1 MRKAVQ
7 TKNAVIGVT
16 IDKEKLKAAA
26 EGYLNASAVYGAVKS
41 LATFSLGN
49 LGEFWRNIVAMV
61 MAVIASVEL
70 ARAKLVEGQPE
81 GTKISGVLAAEA
93 AISILDE
100 AITFTGIAG
109 KLLEVIDGPVL
120 KLLVNIVLGPRHG
133 INWIDEAW
141 DILGLREN

>member
-7 TKNAVIGVT
+7 KNAVIGV
-16 IDKEKLKAAA
+16 IINKERLKEEANN
-26 EGYLNASAVYGAVKS
+26 YLDASAVYRAIAAM
-41 LATFSLGN
+41 ATFSLSN
-49 LGEFWRNIVAMV
+49 LGDFWRNIQALVLG
-61 MAVIASVEL
+61 VIASVEL

-81 GTKISGVLAAEA
+81 GTKISGALAAEV

-120 KLLVNIVLGPRHG
+120 KLLVNLVLGDRHG
-133 INWIDEAW
+133 INWLDEAW